1 MLVKIFENLNFGE
14 EFRNTSISI
23 KILKISILVKIFKS
37 SRFWSNFRKISID
50 VKLREDFKFGHN
62 FKKKLILF

>member
-14 EFRNTSISI
+14 EFRNTSISM

-50 VKLREDFKFGHN
+50 V
-62 FKKKLILF
+62 